1 MNEALAHSDAN
12 ASTDPRRALYYYVIL
27 DGESV
32 GPLSEGE
39 IADLAAAGR
48 VSATTRAWHE
58 ELDHWIEIGRMPE
71 LAAIVPDLALAELP
85 VSGPSF
91 DAPLAPF
98 GRRFAAGAIDT
109 LLVYLI
115 VTPLFLVVPPL
126 NSIWEALLTQDA
138 AISDQL
144 IFLAT
149 MTALSALYYVPPLWL
164 ANGQT
169 IGYLA
174 LRIRLVDERTRSVP
188 SPWQLL
194 LWCAATSL
202 LFVGWILYFFD
213 ARRRMLHNVLSRTV
227 VVRATT

>member
-1 MNEALAHSDAN
+1 MTEALVESDAP
-12 ASTDPRRALYYYVIL
+12 ATAEPQRALYYYVIL

-32 GPLSEGE
+32 GPLSAAE
-39 IADLAAAGR
+39 IAELAAAGR

-58 ELDHWIEIGRMPE
+58 ELDHWIEIGRMAE
-71 LAAIVPDLALAELP
+71 LVAEVPALALAELP
-85 VSGPSF
+85 EAAPVF

-98 GRRFAAGAIDT
+98 GRRVAAGAIDS

-126 NSIWEALLTQDA
+126 TSIWGASLTEEAT
-138 AISDQL
+138 L
-144 IFLAT
+144 IDEIVLLAT
-149 MTALSALYYVPPLWL
+149 ITALSALYYIPPLWL

-174 LRIRLVDERTRSVP
+174 MRLRLVDERTRSVP
-188 SPWQLL
+188 SPGQLV

-202 LFVGWILYFFD
+202 LFVGWILYFVD
-213 ARRRMLHNVLSRTV
+213 ARRRMLHNFVSRTA